1 MEKDGYLTR
10 SRATMTNADPL
21 GATQRVVAGLPAQL
35 APLAVPVKD
44 MSADLNNTS
53 VAAPVTVKATS
64 DGPPAQHTS
73 RQTSWGGP
81 P

>member
-44 MSADLNNTS
+44 MSADLNNDT
-53 VAAPVTVKATS
+53 VAAPITVKATS
-64 DGPPAQHTS
+64 DGPPAQHS
-73 RQTSWGGP
+73 VPRVSCA
-81 P
+81 